1 MKAVGGKS
9 SPFPKT
15 NLLSWFQELHY
26 LYITKIHLFSS
37 VHNIESLSATRPMPP
52 VPFGPGWYTRPIWEN
67 QALIIRVV
75 YQAYMGINQSGTPG
89 PLGNAHICDHM
100 FHYLC
105 WEPLWPNEVGIG
117 QPAFHQHDCAEDAK
131 SHLDRKYI
139 ILVATIPDGV
149 GRIRELWNT
158 IGLSSHR
165 TKFLSFPQR
174 DRNLM
179 KDLNDIEQW

>member
-1 MKAVGGKS
+1 MPPRLHHDSSPFSSGVIFSIRLFLSSTSSPSQMKAVGGKS

-75 YQAYMGINQSGTPG
+75 HSAYMKKMRPCTHCTLRTFMERSTLVWVNCANTSVSICAFVQKHCTSTIELPPSNAEPALAPNSQSQ
-89 PLGNAHICDHM
+89 C
-100 FHYLC
+100 
-105 WEPLWPNEVGIG
+105 G
-117 QPAFHQHDCAEDAK
+117 QTLPSRGK
-131 SHLDRKYI
+131 
-139 ILVATIPDGV
+139 
-149 GRIRELWNT
+149 
-158 IGLSSHR
+158 
-165 TKFLSFPQR
+165 
-174 DRNLM
+174 
-179 KDLNDIEQW
+179 